1 MRRMLRRSLV
11 ALGGSV
17 MLALL
22 LAGPAIAQVTI
33 DPTETA
39 ATDDGGWVYWM
50 AEGAIILGVLIL
62 ILAGVAYLRFAP
74 RFQREEEDAAPRAG
88 RRAPEPAV
96 SLQTSWQQAS
106 AVAVQAV
113 PAPQPVAVAA
123 PAAAPAPAQRA
134 PAPAAATP
142 AAPAAASAAASPA
155 PEAAPA
161 AEAAAA
167 PAAPAPAAPR
177 PKGEPVEL
185 DQETLDRV
193 VAEELAKGTDRRVA
207 EGRARSAA
215 FKAARAKSG
224 G

>member
-1 MRRMLRRSLV
+1 MLRRTLV
-11 ALGGSV
+11 ALGGGV

-22 LAGPAIAQVTI
+22 LAGPAIAQVTS
-33 DPTETA
+33 DPTETPS
-39 ATDDGGWVYWM
+39 TDTGGWVYWM
-50 AEGAIILGVLIL
+50 AEGAIVLGAVIL
-62 ILAGVAYLRFAP
+62 IMAGVAYLRFAP

-142 AAPAAASAAASPA
+142 AAAAPAAASAAASPA

-185 DQETLDRV
+185 DQETFDRV